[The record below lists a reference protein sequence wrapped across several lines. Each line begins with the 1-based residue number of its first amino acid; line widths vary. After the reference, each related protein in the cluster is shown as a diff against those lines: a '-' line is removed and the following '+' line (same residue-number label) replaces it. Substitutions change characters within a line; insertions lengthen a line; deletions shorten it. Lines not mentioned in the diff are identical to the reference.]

1 MDGTARGLGFHL
13 PRLLMR
19 ILCEQVNIN
28 IYISE
33 GLGKNPT
40 ALSTNSLFYNFFV
53 VSSFLLKRHAYEFL
67 AFIFFKTHWSV
78 EVCNVHAY
86 RGV

>member
-1 MDGTARGLGFHL
+1 
-13 PRLLMR
+13 MR

-28 IYISE
+28 IYITE

-67 AFIFFKTHWSV
+67 AFIFLKRIGPLKYAMSMRTVGFSNNNLRLEADALNTL
-78 EVCNVHAY
+78 C
-86 RGV
+86 